1 MIDKTSGV
9 DGGVDVGEFVETEHS
24 AGQLQGRVWAP
35 VRVLGQIA
43 GLLTL
48 VLALFVTATVLLR
61 VVDLGVV
68 GAVELA
74 SLSMVVLTVLIIPAV
89 TAADDNFRVEI
100 VDFLVGPRSLHWL
113 NVFGLLV
120 QLFVTAFITFAVLE
134 LFIHDIDTG
143 TTMAG
148 ELYLRRWWLT
158 AVVFIGFVGALYATV
173 INLVRV
179 FRSTLTNESEA

>member
-1 MIDKTSGV
+1 MNDKIKTDGV
-9 DGGVDVGEFVETEHS
+9 VDVGAFVETEHS
-24 AGQLQGRVWAP
+24 VGQLQDRLWFP

-74 SLSMVVLTVLIIPAV
+74 ALSMVALTVLVIPAV

-100 VDFLVGPRSLHWL
+100 IDFVLGPRPLHWL

-120 QLFVTAFITFAVLE
+120 QLCVTAFITFAVLE

-158 AVVFIGFVGALYATV
+158 AIVLIGFFGALYATIV
-173 INLVRV
+173 NLIRV
-179 FRSTLTNESEA
+179 LRGVSNTESEA